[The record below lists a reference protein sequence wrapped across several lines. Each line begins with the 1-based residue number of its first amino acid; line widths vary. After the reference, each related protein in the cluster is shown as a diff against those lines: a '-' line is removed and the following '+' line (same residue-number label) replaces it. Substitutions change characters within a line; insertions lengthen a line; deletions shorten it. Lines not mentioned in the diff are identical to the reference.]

1 MMNKITYNLVYNR
14 KKSLN
19 KRGLALVQV
28 EAYLNGK
35 KKYFSTKV
43 YLRPEQWDT
52 GSDWSENILM
62 PTN

>member
-35 KKYFSTKV
+35 KKVFFDKGLFAPRTMGYWKAIGQKTS
-43 YLRPEQWDT
+43 
-52 GSDWSENILM
+52 
-62 PTN
+62 